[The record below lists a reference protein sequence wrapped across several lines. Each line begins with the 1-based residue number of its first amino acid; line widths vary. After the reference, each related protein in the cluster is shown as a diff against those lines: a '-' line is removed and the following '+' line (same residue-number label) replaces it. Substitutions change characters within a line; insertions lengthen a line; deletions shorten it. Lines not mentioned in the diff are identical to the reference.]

1 MQSIAYEL
9 ARYIEAQGAG
19 VFGEAAGDAWS
30 VFVGE
35 EPALPDNTITLYD
48 AGGGEPFVDID
59 LRQPVVQVR
68 VRSRTYMSA
77 YAKQVE
83 VMRILGALVQEAYLE
98 SYFIGVWQTTDVFPL
113 GRDDNDRVRLTVTY
127 RVERQQIED
136 AS

>member
-9 ARYIEAQGAG
+9 AKYLEAQSAG
-19 VFGEAAGDAWS
+19 TFGEAAGDAWS
-30 VFVGE
+30 IFVGE
-35 EPALPDNTITLYD
+35 EPALPDSTITLYD

-59 LRQPVVQVR
+59 LRQPVIQVR
-68 VRSRTYMSA
+68 VRGRTYMSA

-83 VMRILGALVQEAYLE
+83 IMHILAALVQEAYLE

-113 GRDDNDRVRLTVTY
+113 GRDDNDRVRLVVTY
-127 RVERQQIED
+127 RVERQSLED